1 MDGNTEVTDIIDETE
16 QTIEFKLS
24 PFRHY
29 ELTAVVKNLR
39 DKTRAT
45 YSTSICK
52 LIIL

>member
-1 MDGNTEVTDIIDETE
+1 MDGNTEVTDIDETE

-39 DKTRAT
+39 GKTRAT
-45 YSTSICK
+45 YNTSICK
-52 LIIL
+52 NDL